1 MNRRFRYRNRL
12 AFTNP
17 RDALV
22 SEILI
27 VKIEGDWWMHLYAR
41 GVRAGCL
48 RVPPILGAELLNVL
62 MPADVR
68 VEVES
73 E

>member
-1 MNRRFRYRNRL
+1 MTRTRYRHRL
-12 AFTNP
+12 AEDTP

-22 SEILI
+22 SEIMV
-27 VKIEGDWWMHLYAR
+27 VKIEGEWWMHIYAR

-48 RVPPILGAELLNVL
+48 RVPPELGAEILNAL
-62 MPADVR
+62 MPPSVR
-68 VEVES
+68 TEVEI

>member
-1 MNRRFRYRNRL
+1 MKRRFRYRHRL
-12 AFTNP
+12 AAANP
-17 RDALV
+17 RAALV

-27 VKIEGDWWMHLYAR
+27 VKIEGEWWMHIYAR

-48 RVPPILGAELLNVL
+48 RVPPILGAEFLNAL
-62 MPADVR
+62 MPAGVR
-68 VEVES
+68 TEVEI